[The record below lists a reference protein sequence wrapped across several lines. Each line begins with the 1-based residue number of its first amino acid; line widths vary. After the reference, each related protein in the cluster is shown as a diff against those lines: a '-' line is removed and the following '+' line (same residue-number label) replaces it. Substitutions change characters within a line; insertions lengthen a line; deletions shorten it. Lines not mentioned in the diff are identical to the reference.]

1 MKEKKKLIIGILSVL
16 IVVMAVG
23 YALLAQE
30 LTINGRAS
38 IDSTWKVEI
47 TNITQK
53 ELVGGTVEKNK
64 SYNAT
69 TANFDVEFSQP
80 GDSITYDIEV
90 TNKGTLDAVITNI
103 NVITTN
109 DQEIKYVTSGLKKG
123 DKLLKNGGKN
133 YLTIKIEYDSS
144 ITSQPLND
152 NNDITIELDYQQNLG
167 QISPYEAYLVGD
179 KITFAG
185 SNWYV
190 IKNSNGE
197 DDYVSLIKET
207 ILSSDELGG
216 FSLGDI
222 SGYRYNVMAYYWNDS
237 CHNSGVYEHNTYT
250 SSLMSGCYGH
260 NDYVGSKVKEF
271 LEGTYINTLG
281 TNNLKEIDGYK
292 IRLITAD
299 ELVSNFG
306 FEKRYSSGYNLHF
319 VKSDS
324 TPVWIYRNFGERQQF
339 WTMTPYNDNDIS
351 VYYVSNSGKADRT
364 GVNDINSGVRPV
376 INLLKD
382 AIE

>member
-109 DQEIKYVTSGLKKG
+109 DQEIKYTTSGMRKG
-123 DKLLKNGGKN
+123 DILEKNGKKD
-133 YLTIKIEYDSS
+133 YLTIKIECDPNIKTHLTDTINE
-144 ITSQPLND
+144 ITVQ
-152 NNDITIELDYQQNLG
+152 IYYEQNIG
-167 QISPYEAYLVGD
+167 QINIYDE
-179 KITFAG
+179 
-185 SNWYV
+185 YV
-190 IKNSNGE
+190 IQHH
-197 DDYVSLIKET
+197 VRI
-207 ILSSDELGG
+207 IQ
-216 FSLGDI
+216 
-222 SGYRYNVMAYYWNDS
+222 
-237 CHNSGVYEHNTYT
+237 
-250 SSLMSGCYGH
+250 
-260 NDYVGSKVKEF
+260 
-271 LEGTYINTLG
+271 
-281 TNNLKEIDGYK
+281 
-292 IRLITAD
+292 IRC
-299 ELVSNFG
+299 
-306 FEKRYSSGYNLHF
+306 
-319 VKSDS
+319 
-324 TPVWIYRNFGERQQF
+324 P
-339 WTMTPYNDNDIS
+339 
-351 VYYVSNSGKADRT
+351 
-364 GVNDINSGVRPV
+364 
-376 INLLKD
+376 
-382 AIE
+382 

>member
-133 YLTIKIEYDSS
+133 YLTIKIECDPNIKTHPTDTVNE
-144 ITSQPLND
+144 ITVQIYS
-152 NNDITIELDYQQNLG
+152 EQNVG
-167 QISPYEAYLVGD
+167 QIKVYNEYSIGD
-179 KITFAG
+179 MISFSG

-190 IKNSNGE
+190 INNSSYLE
-197 DDYVSLIKET
+197 DYVTVMKET
-207 ILSSDELGG
+207 ILTNEELGEYAY
-216 FSLGDI
+216 GD
-222 SGYRYNVMAYYWNDS
+222 GYNTMEYTWTDDCHNANHGYSSYNPSNCYNVDVNY
-237 CHNSGVYEHNTYT
+237 
-250 SSLMSGCYGH
+250 SS
-260 NDYVGSKVKEF
+260 SKIKEY
-271 LEGTYINTLG
+271 LEGTYINTI
-281 TNNLKEIDGYK
+281 NSSKLKEIDGYK
-292 IRLITAD
+292 IRLITIK
-299 ELVSNFG
+299 ELEDQLGYQKSSTTNRYSCTIDVTPKFTYENFG
-306 FEKRYSSGYNLHF
+306 NAYGY
-319 VKSDS
+319 
-324 TPVWIYRNFGERQQF
+324 
-339 WTMTPYNDNDIS
+339 WTMTSDE
-351 VYYVSNSGKADRT
+351 SN
-364 GVNDINSGVRPV
+364 NSSLWYIYQGSDGYQGSSANIKSNYGVRPV
-376 INLLKD
+376 INILKD
-382 AIE
+382 EVE